1 MTAQE
6 RINGVVERVM
16 DIIKKA
22 NTPEEESNQIMEELA
37 EMAYGWLEAKAA
49 AETLMVIIGL
59 MVDKYPPNLAQSFM
73 RECVQFTQYDELS
86 AKKMDGV
93 NYIRRAFDPEIY
105 DQLMQMFLEQA
116 RDELLPEEEK
126 PEVELVYDPSI
137 ADEYR
142 AEQAAKA
149 GKEAIVEI
157 VEKVPDVDAAKAG
170 DTKTAKKAP
179 AKKQAGVKT
188 AARVAAAGKKT
199 VAQTRKKA
207 TGAADGK

>member
-16 DIIKKA
+16 DITEKA
-22 NTPEEESNQIMEELA
+22 NTPEKESNQIMEELA

-86 AKKMDGV
+86 AKKTDGI

>member
-16 DIIKKA
+16 DITEKA
-22 NTPEEESNQIMEELA
+22 NTPEKESNQIMEELA

-86 AKKMDGV
+86 AKKTDGI

-116 RDELLPEEEK
+116 RDELLPEEK
-126 PEVELVYDPSI
+126 PEVELAYDPSI

-149 GKEAIVEI
+149 EKEEIVEI

-170 DTKTAKKAP
+170 DIKTAKKAP
-179 AKKQAGVKT
+179 AKKQTGVKT
-188 AARVAAAGKKT
+188 AERVAAAGKKT
-199 VAQTRKKA
+199 VAQTKKKA